1 MLNKIAEFILEK
13 RLKEMEGRI
22 SQLER
27 IIDLGGM
34 TITDIAIANTIQD
47 CNGKI
52 PCTLYG
58 FIEKDK
64 VKSLTQSI
72 SDKISHPRSRNL
84 LSFESTISFET
95 LNGVKIIEQKI
106 GSNSEPDW
114 AVKETLKVI
123 IPLAKDSGMTKQD
136 FVDLIDKH

>member
-1 MLNKIAEFILEK
+1 MLNKIAEFLLEK
-13 RLKEMEGRI
+13 RLKEMESRI

-34 TITDIAIANTIQD
+34 TITNVTTSNQD
-47 CNGKI
+47 CDGKI
-52 PCTLYG
+52 PCTVYG

-64 VKSLTQSI
+64 VKSLTQSMA
-72 SDKISHPRSRNL
+72 DKISHPRSSNL
-84 LSFESTISFET
+84 VSFESAISFET

-106 GSNSEPDW
+106 GSKSEPDW
-114 AVKETLKVI
+114 AVKEALKLI

-136 FVDLIDKH
+136 FVDLIDKY